1 MKEPM
6 SLRKLVGKNHPMIG
20 RTPAVV
26 LVNPKY
32 PRNVGAV
39 VRACSCYGL
48 DQLWYTG
55 DRFSLDKGER
65 LPREERMKGYAE
77 VEVIQ
82 YDMPF
87 DMFDKSIPKIALE
100 VRPGSEPLPQFE
112 HPEQAVYV
120 FGPED
125 GSIPSQ
131 VLAHCHRFVSIPTRH
146 CMNLSAAVYTVL
158 YDRQMKLQPDLRL
171 DDTLK
176 NEGRGFICDP
186 IFQMTEEE
194 G

>member
-1 MKEPM
+1 M
-6 SLRKLVGKNHPMIG
+6 SIRKLVGKNHPMIG
-20 RTPAVV
+20 QVPAVV
-26 LVNPKY
+26 LTNPKY

-39 VRACSCYGL
+39 VRALSCYGVK
-48 DQLWYTG
+48 QLWYSG
-55 DRFSLDKGER
+55 NRFNLEDGQR

-82 YDMPF
+82 YDFPF
-87 DMFDKSIPKIALE
+87 DMFDKSIPKIAIEL
-100 VRPGSEPLPQFE
+100 RPGSESLQTFV

-125 GSIPSQ
+125 GSIPKQ
-131 VLAHCHRFVSIPTRH
+131 FIQHCHRFVSIPTRH

-158 YDRQMKLQPDLRL
+158 YDRQCKLQPDLVL
-171 DDTLK
+171 DETLAAE
-176 NEGRGFICDP
+176 NRGFIDDP
-186 IFQMTEEE
+186 IFQMSEEE